1 MVNITMRLIGAC
13 VLGAFTLVC
22 APARPAAAVTE
33 GAIPMAPAATQ
44 SYVTLMFSRG
54 QVEGVTGPSCTP
66 VANSVTIWK
75 VAQDLAARG
84 HSATEAISPASVL
97 ESTERCGGG
106 DLTLSWNDL
115 ASLRS
120 SYGWDA
126 APRGNTADA
135 GATLQQQR
143 ADSCDLLPTFYN
155 HGYPNA
161 WSMYSYNGGGYV
173 DQMQIDVVSG
183 CFAFG
188 RAYRIVG
195 NTLPVP
201 SPYTAKVFSI
211 NGGNCV
217 NASLPCSTYSAPYPY
232 TQPSQL
238 TAIIQSGGWA
248 IIQGYKFVTGAS
260 SSGVVTFDCTGAD
273 PRSHWTSRAEF
284 YCYDDWLKVVDSI
297 PASTAV
303 VAPDVVAAA
312 QSRTIAGP
320 LASISL
326 APAQATIM
334 SGGQQPYSAEGY
346 DASGHDL
353 GSVTA
358 TTTFSVDGSGSCTG
372 ATCTAT
378 DPGAHTVTA
387 QNGTITAT
395 AELDVVTSPF
405 AGDLSPTAGV
415 VGSSVTIAGSG
426 LDSVTGVQF
435 NGVSASFTVDSPQQ
449 ITATVPSGATT
460 GAVTLTALGGTLTAS
475 TPFTVQPH
483 IDGFNP
489 GTASVG
495 ATVTITGS
503 AFTGAT
509 AVSFGGTPASFTVAS
524 YGSITA
530 TVPGGAV
537 TGAITVTTPGGSA
550 VSASSFG
557 VKPVITA
564 FTPSKATVGSSVTL
578 NGSGLSDAQSVTFN
592 GITAGFTVATGGAS
606 LTAVVPAA
614 AGTGKIAVTAPG
626 GSATTSTSFTVVPT
640 ITSFTPTSGRAG
652 TVVTITGT
660 GFANATRVTFAGTD
674 ATFSIGSATQLQ
686 ATVPVGAKTG
696 KIAVF
701 TLGSSATSTAKFTV
715 SARGQALAAAGWAM
729 PRPNLLPWG

>member
-1 MVNITMRLIGAC
+1 MMS
-13 VLGAFTLVC
+13 
-22 APARPAAAVTE
+22 AA
-33 GAIPMAPAATQ
+33 GQ

-54 QVEGVTGPSCTP
+54 QVEGVTGSSCTP

-126 APRGNTADA
+126 TPRGNASDA
-135 GATLQQQR
+135 GATLEQQR
-143 ADSCDLLPTFYN
+143 ADSCDLLPTFYS

-188 RAYRIVG
+188 RAYRIVA
-195 NTLPVP
+195 NTLPIP
-201 SPYTAKVFSI
+201 SPYTAKIFSI

-217 NASLPCSTYSAPYPY
+217 DTSLPCSTYSAPYPY

-238 TAIIQSGGWA
+238 TAIIQTGGWA
-248 IIQGYKFVTGAS
+248 IIQGYKFVTGSS
-260 SSGVVTFDCTGAD
+260 SSGAVTFDCTGAD
-273 PRSHWTSRAEF
+273 PRSHWTSRSEI
-284 YCYDDWLKVVDSI
+284 YCYDDWLSVVDSI

-312 QSRTIAGP
+312 QSRTFAGP
-320 LASISL
+320 IASIAL
-326 APAQATIM
+326 APTQATIM
-334 SGGQQPYSAEGY
+334 SGGQQAYTAEGY
-346 DASGHDL
+346 DTSGHDL

-358 TTTFSVDGSGSCTG
+358 TTTFSIDGSGSCTG

-378 DPGAHTVTA
+378 DTGVHTVTA
-387 QNGTITAT
+387 QNGAITTT
-395 AELDVVTSPF
+395 AELDVVASPF
-405 AGDLSPTAGV
+405 AGDPSPTAGV

-426 LDSVTGVQF
+426 LDTVTAVQF
-435 NGVSASFTVDSPQQ
+435 NGSSAPFTIDSSQQ
-449 ITATVPSGATT
+449 VTATVPYGATS
-460 GAVTLTALGGTLTAS
+460 GPVTLTALGGTLTAS

-483 IDGFNP
+483 IDGFSP
-489 GTASVG
+489 GSASIG
-495 ATVTITGS
+495 TTVTITGS
-503 AFTGAT
+503 ALTGAT
-509 AVSFGGTPASFTVAS
+509 GVSFAGTPAGFTTTG
-524 YGSITA
+524 YDSIAA

-537 TGAITVTTPGGSA
+537 TGAITVTTPAGAA

-557 VKPVITA
+557 VIPVITT
-564 FTPSKATVGSSVTL
+564 FTPSKGVVGSAVTL
-578 NGSGLSDAQSVTFN
+578 NGSGLSDAQSVAFD
-592 GITAGFTVATGGAS
+592 GITAAFSVASGGAS

-614 AGTGKIAVTAPG
+614 AGTGKITVTAPG
-626 GSATTSTSFTVVPT
+626 GTATTSTNFTVVPT
-640 ITSFTPTSGRAG
+640 ITGFTPTSGRTGAI
-652 TVVTITGT
+652 VTITGT
-660 GFANATRVTFAGTD
+660 GFAKATRVTFAGTD
-674 ATFSIGSATQLQ
+674 AAFTITSPTQLQ
-686 ATVPVGAKTG
+686 ATVPSGAKTG

-701 TLGSSATSTAKFTV
+701 TVGGSTTSTAKFTV
-715 SARGQALAAAGWAM
+715 PSARAQALATPAWAISQ
-729 PRPNLLPWG
+729 PNLLLWH

>member
-1 MVNITMRLIGAC
+1 MAS
-13 VLGAFTLVC
+13 
-22 APARPAAAVTE
+22 AA
-33 GAIPMAPAATQ
+33 GQ

-54 QVEGVTGPSCTP
+54 QVEGVTGVNCTP
-66 VANSVTIWK
+66 VANSVTVWK

-126 APRGNTADA
+126 TPRGNTSDA
-135 GATLQQQR
+135 GATLEQQR

-155 HGYPNA
+155 HGYSNA

-195 NTLPVP
+195 NTLPIP

-217 NASLPCSTYSAPYPY
+217 DTSLPCSTYSAPYPY

-238 TAIIQSGGWA
+238 TAIIQTGGWA
-248 IIQGYKFVTGAS
+248 VIQGYKFVTGSS
-260 SSGVVTFDCTGAD
+260 SSGVVTFDCTGAN
-273 PRSHWTSRAEF
+273 PRSHWTSRSEI
-284 YCYDDWLKVVDSI
+284 YCYDDWLSVVDSI

-303 VAPDVVAAA
+303 VAPAVVAAA
-312 QSRTIAGP
+312 QSRTIVGP
-320 LASISL
+320 LASIAL

-334 SGGQQPYSAEGY
+334 SGGQQAYTAEGY

-358 TTTFSVDGSGSCTG
+358 TTTFSIDGSGSCTG

-378 DPGAHTVTA
+378 DIGVRTVTA
-387 QNGTITAT
+387 QNGAITAT
-395 AELDVVTSPF
+395 AELNVVASPF
-405 AGDLSPTAGV
+405 AGDPSPIAGV
-415 VGSSVTIAGSG
+415 VGSSVAIAGSG
-426 LDSVTGVQF
+426 LDTVTAVQF
-435 NGVSASFTVDSPQQ
+435 NGFSASFTVDSPQQ
-449 ITATVPSGATT
+449 ITAVVPYGATS
-460 GAVTLTALGGTLTAS
+460 GPLTLTALGGTLTAS
-475 TPFTVQPH
+475 TSFTVQPH
-483 IDGFNP
+483 IDGFSP
-489 GTASVG
+489 GSASVG
-495 ATVTITGS
+495 TTVTITGS

-509 AVSFGGTPASFTVAS
+509 DVRFGGIPAGLTTTA
-524 YGSITA
+524 YGSVAA

-537 TGAITVTTPGGSA
+537 TGAITVTTPAGVA
-550 VSASSFG
+550 VSTSSFG
-557 VKPVITA
+557 VKPVITTFA
-564 FTPSKATVGSSVTL
+564 PSKGPVAGNVTI
-578 NGSGLSDAQSVTFN
+578 NGSGLSDAQSVAFD
-592 GITAGFTVATGGAS
+592 GITAAFSVAAGGAS

-614 AGTGKIAVTAPG
+614 AGTGKITVTAPG
-626 GSATTSTSFTVVPT
+626 GTASTSANFTVVPT
-640 ITSFTPTSGRAG
+640 ITGFTPTSGRTGAI
-652 TVVTITGT
+652 VTIIGT
-660 GFANATRVTFAGTD
+660 GFAEATRVTFAGTG
-674 ATFSIGSATQLQ
+674 AAFTITSPTQLQ
-686 ATVPVGAKTG
+686 ATVPSGAKTG

-701 TLGSSATSTAKFTV
+701 TVGGSATSTAKFTV
-715 SARGQALAAAGWAM
+715 PSGRAQALATPAWAIS
-729 PRPNLLPWG
+729 RPNLLLWY